1 LAACKIMAFDFV
13 RRFLYDNRKH
23 TPRTSPMA
31 TKRASTKARQPTEA
45 DRFEAWLIAFD
56 AKEADLRARLDS
68 LLHTLGVEPVAEREI
83 A

>member
-1 LAACKIMAFDFV
+1 V
-13 RRFLYDNRKH
+13 
-23 TPRTSPMA
+23 A
-31 TKRASTKARQPTEA
+31 TKRASTKPRQPTEA

-68 LLHTLGVEPVAEREI
+68 LLHTLGVEPVAEREL